1 MMSDK
6 WLILGKDLRFKELA
20 VQLSFDFEQVIYK
33 YTNTWND
40 EIQQIVLSEQPQ
52 RIVLPINAVELP
64 KYAFEAL
71 PKGAAIFAGRSNQSL
86 QQELQYIE
94 DDRVIYYLQD
104 ESYIWLNARLT
115 SEGML
120 CAFYELE
127 STSVYGKSFY
137 ITGFGRVAKML
148 AYMLHKLGAN
158 VHILA
163 RSNSQIQEA
172 VAYGYIASQLLPEN
186 LTEPTYYLINTIPNK
201 WFTEEFNQQLH
212 GSVKIFDVASTPGC
226 LNIED
231 TESVNYKFLPGLP
244 GKYFPQ
250 DAANLLAQVIIRK
263 NNELREG

>member
-1 MMSDK
+1 MSTES

-20 VQLSFDFEQVIYK
+20 LQLSLDFESVIYK
-33 YTNTWND
+33 YTDQWND
-40 EIQQIVLSEQPQ
+40 EVQQILMTERPH
-52 RIVLPINAVELP
+52 RIVLPIHAVDVPKFAFESLP
-64 KYAFEAL
+64 KET
-71 PKGAAIFAGRSNQSL
+71 AIFVGKSNQSL
-86 QQELQYIE
+86 QQELRYLDEERI
-94 DDRVIYYLQD
+94 IYYLQD

-148 AYMLHKLGAN
+148 AFMLHRLGAN

-172 VAYGYIASQLLPEN
+172 IAYGYVASQLIPEN
-186 LTEPTYYLINTIPNK
+186 VKEPYYLINTIPNK
-201 WFTEEFNQQLH
+201 WLNKEFYLQLDEETF
-212 GSVKIFDVASTPGC
+212 IFDLASAPGC

-231 TESVNYKFLPGLP
+231 EVNYKLLPGLP

-250 DAANLLAQVIIRK
+250 DAADLLAQVIIRK
-263 NNELREG
+263 NSELREG

>member
-1 MMSDK
+1 MTMEK

-20 VQLSFDFEQVIYK
+20 LQLSLDFEKVIYK

-40 EIQQIVLSEQPQ
+40 EIQQIVLTEKPQ
-52 RIVLPINAVELP
+52 RIVLPIHAVDLP
-64 KYAFEAL
+64 KYAFEGL
-71 PKGAAIFAGRSNQSL
+71 QKDTAIFVGKSNQTL
-86 QQELQYIE
+86 QQELQYLDE
-94 DDRVIYYLQD
+94 NRVIYYLQD

-127 STSVYGKSFY
+127 SASVYGKSFY

-172 VAYGYIASQLLPEN
+172 IAYGYVAAQLLPEN
-186 LTEPTYYLINTIPNK
+186 MTQPYYLINTIPNK
-201 WFTEEFNQQLH
+201 WFTDEFIQQFDH
-212 GSVKIFDVASTPGC
+212 SVKIFDVASAPGC
-226 LNIED
+226 LNVED
-231 TESVNYKFLPGLP
+231 DQSVDYKLLPGLP

-263 NNELREG
+263 NNELKEG

>member
-1 MMSDK
+1 MMKDK

-20 VQLSFDFEQVIYK
+20 VQLSLDFEQVIYK
-33 YTNTWND
+33 YTDTWND
-40 EIQQIVLSEQPQ
+40 EIQQILLTEKPQ
-52 RIVLPINAVELP
+52 RIVLPIHAVELP

-71 PKGAAIFAGRSNQSL
+71 PKGAAVFVGKSNQTL
-86 QQELQYIE
+86 QQELQYVDE
-94 DDRVIYYLQD
+94 DRAIYYLQD

-127 STSVYGKSFY
+127 SASVYGKSFY
-137 ITGFGRVAKML
+137 VTGFGRVAKML

-172 VAYGYIASQLLPEN
+172 IAYGYTASQLLPEN
-186 LTEPTYYLINTIPNK
+186 LTEPYYLINTIPNK
-201 WFTEEFNQQLH
+201 WFTEEFYQQLDH
-212 GSVKIFDVASTPGC
+212 SVTIFDVASAPGC

-231 TESVNYKFLPGLP
+231 TESVNYKLLPGLP

>member
-1 MMSDK
+1 MTKEK

-20 VQLSFDFEQVIYK
+20 LQLSLDFERVVYK
-33 YTNTWND
+33 YTDSWNE
-40 EIQQIVLSEQPQ
+40 EIQQIVLTEKPQ
-52 RIVLPINAVELP
+52 RIVLPIHAIDLP
-64 KYAFEAL
+64 KYAFEVL
-71 PKGAAIFAGRSNQSL
+71 EKDTAIFVGKSNQTL
-86 QQELQYIE
+86 QQELQYLE
-94 DDRVIYYLQD
+94 EERVIYYLQD

-127 STSVYGKSFY
+127 SASVYGKSFY

-172 VAYGYIASQLLPEN
+172 MAYGYVASQLIPEN
-186 LTEPTYYLINTIPNK
+186 MTKPYYLINTIPNK
-201 WFTEEFNQQLH
+201 WFTDEFSQQFDQ
-212 GSVKIFDVASTPGC
+212 SVKIFDVASAPGC

-231 TESVNYKFLPGLP
+231 VQSVNYKLLPGLP

-263 NNELREG
+263 NNELKEG